1 MKLKKRI
8 ISKKI
13 IIPAITIILFVV
25 VSYFSKKY
33 AVFLADSE
41 IIHSAWGGLVYT
53 LAMVTAVI
61 VAPFET
67 LPLLPVAVTLW
78 GANTAANL
86 TILGWTIG
94 SMIALFIARRLGP
107 KFVYR
112 YTDKYNIKEWGE
124 AIPKKNMF
132 WLVAFAR
139 FVLPVDI
146 ISYAVGLFTQMH
158 WASYLL
164 ATLVGVI
171 PFAYLFAYGSELKTG
186 IQITIALIIL
196 VIILFKYHKIKYYFK
211 ELAKQSR

>member
-1 MKLKKRI
+1 MNFKKRI
-8 ISKKI
+8 TNKKLI
-13 IIPAITIILFVV
+13 LPAITIVLFVV

-41 IIHSAWGGLVYT
+41 IIHSAWGELVYA
-53 LAMVTAVI
+53 LVMVTAVI

-67 LPLLPVAVTLW
+67 LPLMPVAVTLW

-86 TILGWTIG
+86 TILGWTTG
-94 SMIALFIARRLGP
+94 SMIALFIARKLGP

-112 YTDKYNIKEWGE
+112 FTDKYNIKEWGE

-139 FVLPVDI
+139 FILPVDI
-146 ISYAVGLFTQMH
+146 ISYAVGLFTKMH

-164 ATLVGVI
+164 ATLIGVI
-171 PFAYLFAYGSELKTG
+171 PFAYLFAYTCYS
-186 IQITIALIIL
+186 
-196 VIILFKYHKIKYYFK
+196 
-211 ELAKQSR
+211 